1 MHPTTVGHGEDIIML
16 TKLQRRVAAL
26 IHDGHTMDSIVD
38 EGIVQR
44 RTLKTWDLEA
54 VQEEYRRSIALPPQE
69 VAMEMRMMA
78 GQALHTLRSCMA
90 EGNPQTRL
98 LAARYVLDAVIAQA
112 DGAGVDDDAGVAE
125 LRDLLTLVS

>member
-1 MHPTTVGHGEDIIML
+1 MHPATVGHGEDIIML

-26 IHDGHTMDSIVD
+26 IHDGYTMDSIVD

-98 LAARYVLDAVIAQA
+98 LAARYVLDAVIDQA

>member
-1 MHPTTVGHGEDIIML
+1 
-16 TKLQRRVAAL
+16 
-26 IHDGHTMDSIVD
+26 
-38 EGIVQR
+38 
-44 RTLKTWDLEA
+44 
-54 VQEEYRRSIALPPQE
+54 
-69 VAMEMRMMA
+69 
-78 GQALHTLRSCMA
+78 MA

>member
-1 MHPTTVGHGEDIIML
+1 MHPTPVGHGEDITML

-26 IHDGHTMDSIVD
+26 VQAGHTIDSIVD

-54 VQEEYRRSIALPPQE
+54 VQEEYRRSIALPPQK
-69 VAMEMRMMA
+69 VALEMRMLA

-112 DGAGVDDDAGVAE
+112 DGAGFDDDAGVAE